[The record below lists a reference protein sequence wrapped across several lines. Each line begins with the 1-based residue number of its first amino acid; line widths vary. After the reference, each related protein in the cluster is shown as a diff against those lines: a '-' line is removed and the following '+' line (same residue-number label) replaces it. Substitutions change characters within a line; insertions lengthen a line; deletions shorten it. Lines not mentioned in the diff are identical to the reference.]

1 MKSENKDQAV
11 HRAGPAKQDNKRHK
25 TGRHRSKGTLEILKK
40 GRTAQNAAKSKA
52 NQQLSRMERR
62 NQAKLSRKLK
72 TENVLNEKRRSLNVP
87 HLVAVIPLSNNVF
100 VNDKI
105 MEIINVLKNADVKL
119 TTALASEGY
128 SHLWIE
134 QFKQAFTFIRPDCS
148 SVLGLLDTLKVVDT
162 ILFMISADGGFDRDV
177 DLLMTCIL
185 AQGLPSTVVAITDL
199 DKIPLKKQNE
209 AKQCIQ
215 KDIENWLPDEKV
227 CKIDTST
234 DILNVLRRI
243 NSQKKRTI
251 TFRDKHPHLLA
262 EELSFSPSSDENV
275 GTMKVSGFLKGQP
288 LSVNSL
294 IHIPGWG
301 DFQMEQIDLTSND
314 FVKSFTGKNVQTT
327 TLEISNPKLQETLVS
342 ENIPDPL
349 NAEQTWPTDEEMKE
363 ATDKIKKKRMIKRV
377 PEGMSVY
384 QSAWIPDEE
393 SDHDDINS
401 ESNDSSD
408 DDDDFYSIDEDN
420 SDNEIKS
427 MIDDDMETMSMT
439 STATEAP
446 IEADKYDL
454 QYDMNEEEQI
464 LSKIKEA
471 KCDQMFPDEV
481 DTPNDIPARIRFQ
494 KYRGLQSFRTSPWD
508 IKENLPIEYSRI
520 FKFENFD
527 RTRKRIMKHL
537 ENITGAMPDWYIT
550 IHVKNIPTKMF
561 HSRDGR
567 NPIVVFGLLPHEQ
580 KMSVLNVV
588 LKRPPTVAFDEPIK
602 SKTELIFQCGFRRFT
617 AEPIFS
623 QHTNGNKFKYERY
636 FHQDSIVVATMF
648 APIVYSPCSV
658 IAMKYCKDGSFQI
671 IGNGSILSV
680 NPDRVIVKRTVLSGH
695 PFKVHKRSAVV
706 RFMFFNR
713 EDIDWFKPVE
723 LRTKYG
729 RRGHIKEPLGTHGHM
744 KCGFDGQIKSQDTV
758 CLNLYKRVFPKWT
771 YNQFYN
777 VTN

>member
-1 MKSENKDQAV
+1 MKPENQDQAV
-11 HRAGPAKQDNKRHK
+11 HRAGPAKQDNKKHK
-25 TGRHRSKGTLEILKK
+25 TGRHRSKGTIEILKK
-40 GRTAQNAAKSKA
+40 GRSAQNTAKSKA
-52 NQQLSRMERR
+52 NHQLSRIERR
-62 NQAKLSRKLK
+62 HQAKILRKTK
-72 TENVLNEKRRSLNVP
+72 TDNVLNEKRRSLCVP

-100 VNDKI
+100 VNEKMMD
-105 MEIINVLKNADVKL
+105 MINILEKANVKL
-119 TTALASEGY
+119 STGVASEGY
-128 SHLWIE
+128 SNLWIE

-162 ILFMISADGGFDRDV
+162 ILFIVSADSGFDRDV

-227 CKIDTST
+227 SKIDTST

-243 NSQKKRTI
+243 SSQKKRSI
-251 TFRDKHPHLLA
+251 TFRDKRAHLLA
-262 EELSFSPSSDENV
+262 EELSFSPGADENI

-314 FVKSFTGKNVQTT
+314 FIKSFTGKDVQTT
-327 TLEISNPKLQETLVS
+327 VLEKANPKLQDTLVC
-342 ENIPDPL
+342 ENIPDPMDT
-349 NAEQTWPTDEEMKE
+349 EQTWPTDEEMKDTTE
-363 ATDKIKKKRMIKRV
+363 KNKKKRMIKRV

-393 SDHDDINS
+393 SDHDD
-401 ESNDSSD
+401 SNLED
-408 DDDDFYSIDEDN
+408 DEGSDDFYSIEDEN
-420 SDNEIKS
+420 SDGELKS
-427 MIDDDMETMSMT
+427 IIDDEMETMSVT
-439 STATEAP
+439 TAASEAP

-454 QYDMNEEEQI
+454 QFDIKEEQNI

-471 KCDQMFPDEV
+471 KLDQLFPDEV
-481 DTPNDIPARIRFQ
+481 DTPIDMPARIRFQ

-508 IKENLPIEYSRI
+508 VKENLPPEYARI
-520 FKFENFD
+520 FQFENFD
-527 RTRKRIMKHL
+527 RTRKRLYKNL
-537 ENITGAMPDWYIT
+537 ENLTGAMPDWYIT
-550 IHVKNIPTKMF
+550 VYVKNIPAKMF

-567 NPIVVFGLLPHEQ
+567 NPVVIFGLLPHEQ
-580 KMSVLNVV
+580 KISLLNVV
-588 LKRPPTVAFDEPIK
+588 LKRPSTVNFDEPIK
-602 SKTELIFQCGFRRFT
+602 SKTELLFQCGFRRFT

-623 QHTNGNKFKYERY
+623 QHTNGNKFKYERF
-636 FHQDSIVVATMF
+636 FHQDSIVVASMF
-648 APIVYSPCSV
+648 APIVYPPCSV

-671 IGNGSILSV
+671 IGNGNVLSV

-713 EDIDWFKPVE
+713 EDIEWFKPVE

-744 KCGFDGQIKSQDTV
+744 KCGFDGPIKSQDTV
-758 CLNLYKRVFPKWT
+758 CLNLYKRIFPKWT

-777 VTN
+777 VTK

>member
-1 MKSENKDQAV
+1 MV
-11 HRAGPAKQDNKRHK
+11 
-25 TGRHRSKGTLEILKK
+25 
-40 GRTAQNAAKSKA
+40 
-52 NQQLSRMERR
+52 
-62 NQAKLSRKLK
+62 
-72 TENVLNEKRRSLNVP
+72 
-87 HLVAVIPLSNNVF
+87 
-100 VNDKI
+100 
-105 MEIINVLKNADVKL
+105 
-119 TTALASEGY
+119 
-128 SHLWIE
+128 
-134 QFKQAFTFIRPDCS
+134 
-148 SVLGLLDTLKVVDT
+148 
-162 ILFMISADGGFDRDV
+162 SADSGFDRDV

-185 AQGLPSTVVAITDL
+185 AQGLPSTVVAIIDL
-199 DKIPLKKQNE
+199 DKIPLKKQHE
-209 AKQCIQ
+209 VKQCIQ
-215 KDIENWLPDEKV
+215 KEIENWLPDEKV
-227 CKIDTST
+227 SKIDTSN

-243 NSQKKRTI
+243 KTQKKRSI
-251 TFRDKHPHLLA
+251 TFRDKRAHLLA
-262 EELSFSPSSDENV
+262 EDLSFTPGSNENV
-275 GTMKVSGFLKGQP
+275 GTMKVSGYLRGQP

-301 DFQMEQIDLTSND
+301 DFQMEQIDMTSSSSEGPIFLGPD
-314 FVKSFTGKNVQTT
+314 PHYQVV
-327 TLEISNPKLQETLVS
+327 EVANPKLQDSLIA

-363 ATDKIKKKRMIKRV
+363 ATDKIKIRRMIKRV
-377 PEGMSVY
+377 PDGMSVY

-393 SDHDDINS
+393 SDHDDVS
-401 ESNDSSD
+401 ESSKES
-408 DDDDFYSIDEDN
+408 DDFYSIDDG
-420 SDNEIKS
+420 SDIEMKS
-427 MIDDDMETMSMT
+427 VLDGTETMSVT
-439 STATEAP
+439 SAISEAP
-446 IEADKYDL
+446 IDSERYDL
-454 QYDMNEEEQI
+454 QFDINEEENI

-471 KCDQMFPDEV
+471 RADQMFPDEV

-508 IKENLPIEYSRI
+508 VKENLPADYARI
-520 FKFENFD
+520 FQFENFD
-527 RTRKRIMKHL
+527 RTRKRIFKNL
-537 ENITGAMPDWYIT
+537 DKIIDGAMPDSYIT
-550 IHVKNIPTKMF
+550 IHVKNVPSKMF

-588 LKRPPTVAFDEPIK
+588 LKRPSTVDFDEPIK

-671 IGNGSILSV
+671 IGNGNVLSV
-680 NPDRVIVKRTVLSGH
+680 NPNRVIVKRTVLSGH

-744 KCGFDGQIKSQDTV
+744 KCGFDGLVKSQDTV

-771 YNQFYN
+771 YNEFYN
-777 VTN
+777 VTTK